1 MQKHMVIKCC
11 KLSWSWKII
20 RNNLDVK
27 LGYNPASSCKNME
40 KWYAIV
46 LYQNRRPETKIQFEV
61 VQGASQLMFEP
72 DVSFSVGLRA
82 G

>member
-11 KLSWSWKII
+11 KLSWKII
-20 RNNLDVK
+20 RNNLAVK
-27 LGYNPASSCKNME
+27 LGYNPALSCKNME